1 MGPMFKLTLRQM
13 AGRRR
18 LGLILL
24 LAALPVGLAV
34 VLRTFASG
42 DEEFAENFINGIVDA
57 MIIAIIMPLA
67 IMTLA
72 TSAFGNELED
82 RTLNVLVLKPV
93 PRFSIV
99 LPKLLGSIIVVA
111 PLMAVAGIAVMLIG
125 LDKTDGPAIIATGAA
140 LIVGVITYAAMF
152 TWAGL
157 LSSRALGFAVV
168 YVFIWEGLLSSFLSG
183 IRYLSVRGY
192 TLSIIH
198 GLDEETFSSISDRV
212 IEFPAGLVGAIV
224 VTVLFTY
231 LAVRRLQN
239 MDVQ

>member
-18 LGLILL
+18 LVLILL

-34 VLRTFASG
+34 ILRIFASG
-42 DEEFAENFINGIVDA
+42 DEEFTENFISTIVDA
-57 MIIAIIMPLA
+57 MIIAIIMPIA

-93 PRFSIV
+93 SRFSIV

-111 PLMAVAGIAVMLIG
+111 PLMAVAGIAVMVIG
-125 LDKTDGPAIIATGAA
+125 LEQSDGPAIIATGVA
-140 LIVGVITYAAMF
+140 LIAGVITYAAMF

-168 YVFIWEGLLSSFLSG
+168 YVFLWEGLLSTFLSG

-192 TLSIIH
+192 TLAIIH
-198 GLDEETFSSISDRV
+198 GLDEETFATISDRV
-212 IEFPAGLVGAIV
+212 IEFPAAIVGAAL

-231 LAVRRLQN
+231 LTVRRLQS

>member
-1 MGPMFKLTLRQM
+1 MGPMFKLSLRQM

-18 LGLILL
+18 LSVILL
-24 LAALPVGLAV
+24 LAALPMGLAV
-34 VLRTFASG
+34 ILRIFASA
-42 DEEFAENFINGIVDA
+42 DEEFAENFIGTIVDA
-57 MIIAIIMPLA
+57 MIIALIMPIA

-93 PRFSIV
+93 SRFSIV
-99 LPKLLGSIIVVA
+99 LPKLLASIIVVA
-111 PLMAVAGIAVMLIG
+111 PLMAVAGIAVMVIG
-125 LDKTDGPAIIATGAA
+125 LKESDGQAIIATGAA
-140 LIVGVITYAAMF
+140 LIIGVITYGAMF

-168 YVFIWEGLLSSFLSG
+168 YVFLWEGLLSSFLTG

-192 TLSIIH
+192 TLAIIH
-198 GLDEETFSSISDRV
+198 GLDEETFASIGDRV
-212 IEFPAGLVGAIV
+212 IEFQAALVGAAL

-231 LAVRRLQN
+231 LTVRRLRT